1 MAIPQILVFDC
12 LVYFQTARYP
22 WHIFSELSNMPS
34 VDPAVVEAFKKVK
47 KDTSMDWNT
56 MSIKLD
62 AAGEVC
68 SMQHRRFCSLA
79 N

>member
-1 MAIPQILVFDC
+1 MPQILVFGC
-12 LVYFQTARYP
+12 LVYFQTARCP
-22 WHIFSELSNMPS
+22 WHISSAFSNMPS

-68 SMQHRRFCSLA
+68 SIQHRCFCSLA
-79 N
+79 I